1 MDRARFNW
9 IIKAIEWDKL
19 TDWEEQYLQS
29 CDSQLKKKNELS
41 EKQIDIIERIFREK
55 Q

>member
-1 MDRARFNW
+1 MDRSRFNW

-19 TDWEEQYLQS
+19 TDWEEEFLQS

-41 EKQIDIIERIFREK
+41 EKQEEIIERIFREK

>member
-1 MDRARFNW
+1 MDRKRFDW
-9 IIKAIEWDKL
+9 ILKAIEWEKL
-19 TDWEEQYLQS
+19 TNWEEEFLQS

>member
-9 IIKAIEWDKL
+9 ILKAIDFDEL
-19 TDWEEQYLQS
+19 TSWEEDFLQS